1 MVEVRD
7 LLQYL
12 LAVVNDFHL
21 AIDALQESYPLSDA
35 LQTMQQLRDAVR
47 KQCRE
52 IEAAFLDIDEC
63 ARTYSFIINAMT
75 AEKAQA
81 NRRIAYIELR
91 LESTLRGFRKI
102 DSGFTVGEKY
112 FRQAVER
119 IGSVVQSLE
128 PGKKLSEEPR
138 W

>member
-12 LAVVNDFHL
+12 LVVVNDFHL
-21 AIDALQESYPLSDA
+21 AIDALQESYPLSEA
-35 LQTMQQLRDAVR
+35 LHTIRQLRDAVR

-63 ARTYSFIINAMT
+63 ARTYSSIISAMT

-91 LESTLRGFRKI
+91 LESTLREFRKI
-102 DSGFTVGEKY
+102 DSGFTMGEKY
-112 FRQAVER
+112 FKQAVEG
-119 IGSVVQSLE
+119 IGSVVQGLE
-128 PGKKLSEEPR
+128 LGKKRSEEPH
-138 W
+138 